1 MANNIEIEAKVL
13 IDEQSYKVV
22 KNHCKDHISDFY
34 TQTNYYIDTPKFD
47 LRNNGIGLR
56 VREKQNKYEITLKT
70 PMSEG
75 LLEKTEPISKEQF
88 KELRDKGIFPETK
101 IKSFIMMLGFD
112 FKISDLK
119 ILAHLTTERIDIST
133 PTGTFSID
141 KNTYFDKTDY
151 ELEKEGNNLKEAEN
165 FLEDLCITCKIP
177 YSINKVSKM
186 ARALNELKQ

>member
-56 VREKQNKYEITLKT
+56 IREKQNKYEITLKT

-165 FLEDLCITCKIP
+165 FLEDLCITSKIP
-177 YSINKVSKM
+177 YSNNKVSKM
-186 ARALNELKQ
+186 ARALNELKK